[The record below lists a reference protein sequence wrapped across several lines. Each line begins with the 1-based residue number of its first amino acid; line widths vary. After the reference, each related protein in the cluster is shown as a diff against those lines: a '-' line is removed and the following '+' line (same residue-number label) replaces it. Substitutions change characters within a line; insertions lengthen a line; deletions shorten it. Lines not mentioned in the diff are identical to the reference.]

1 MGVNS
6 FNGPAAKRTDAK
18 LFSGMSPG
26 LKRLNNEGRA
36 GLRLKARAEFWA
48 QKQAAAQQAAQSNNP
63 QASQ

>member
-1 MGVNS
+1 
-6 FNGPAAKRTDAK
+6 
-18 LFSGMSPG
+18 MSPG